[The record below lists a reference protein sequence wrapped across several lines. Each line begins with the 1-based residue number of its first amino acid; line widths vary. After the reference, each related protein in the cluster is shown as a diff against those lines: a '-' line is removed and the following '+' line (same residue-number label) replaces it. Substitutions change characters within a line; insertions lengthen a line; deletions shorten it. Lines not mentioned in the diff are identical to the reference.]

1 MSTSLI
7 KTVFLV
13 IGSMLVATLI
23 FELLFSSAGQTFM
36 WNAIEPAMQ
45 DQWEEVTMDNGAVRS
60 EIYEKQFNDAK

>member
-1 MSTSLI
+1 
-7 KTVFLV
+7 
-13 IGSMLVATLI
+13 MLVATLI